1 MAEMFQFKD
10 NLVAEMQLSSALKYR
25 KVYFNDE
32 FNQDSCFK
40 AMYLLNRLEE
50 LDKKT
55 GTKDDI
61 EIIVNSFGGMIY
73 SGLQLISTICRMK
86 DMGYKIITTVNGVTM
101 SMGFMLAI
109 ISSERRCTR
118 YSTYLCHQPSS
129 ATWGTLKDME
139 ANVEE
144 TKRLWNLMKDIIKE
158 HTLLT
163 DEELDRIYIEKEDKI
178 YTPKQA
184 LELGICDI
192 II

>member
-25 KVYFNDE
+25 RIYFNEE
-32 FNQDSCFK
+32 FSQDSCLK
-40 AMYLLNRLEE
+40 AVYLLNRLEE
-50 LDKKT
+50 IDKRSGNKE
-55 GTKDDI
+55 DI

-73 SGLQLISTICRMK
+73 SGLQLLSTICSMK
-86 DMGYKIITTVNGVTM
+86 DKGYKIITTVNGVAM

-109 ISSERRCTR
+109 VGSERRSTR

-139 ANVEE
+139 SDVEE
-144 TKRLWNLMKDIIKE
+144 TKRLWILMKDIIKG

-163 DEELDRIYIEKEDKI
+163 DEELDKIYIEKQDKV
-178 YTPKQA
+178 YTPQQA
-184 LELGICDI
+184 LEFGICDI